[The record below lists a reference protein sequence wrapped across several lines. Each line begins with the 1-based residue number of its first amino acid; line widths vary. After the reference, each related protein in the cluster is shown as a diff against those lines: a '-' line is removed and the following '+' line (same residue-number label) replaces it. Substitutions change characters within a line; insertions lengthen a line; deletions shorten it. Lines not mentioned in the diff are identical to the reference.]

1 MAQVLIKGDASDT
14 LAGLTDRSDLFN
26 ENGELL
32 GVFMPMKS
40 KTLPMFD
47 DITEEEIQRRRQ
59 QKGGTTLAEI
69 WKSLGVTP

>member
-1 MAQVLIKGDASDT
+1 MAQVFIKGEAGDT
-14 LAGLTDRSDLFN
+14 LAGLTDRSDLLN

-40 KTLPMFD
+40 KKLPMFD

>member
-1 MAQVLIKGDASDT
+1 MAQVFIKGEASDT
-14 LAGLTDRSDLFN
+14 LAGLTGRSDLLN

-69 WKSLGVTP
+69 WRSLGVTP